1 MFVLR
6 RKNQFLKSKTTTN
19 SNAMKCLKSLFI
31 LFLVLNSV
39 NSVHSQI
46 NNSAIN
52 NALLIV
58 EKIKVI

>member
-6 RKNQFLKSKTTTN
+6 RKTPFLKSKKTTN